1 MLQSGIAGLAGS
13 GGAYGVLAVC
23 LILLHRTTGVLNFA
37 VAAVGTFGTFLMS
50 VLYGHGWSYLPA
62 AVLGVLLGALISVA
76 FGLALARWFFDST
89 PAYRAAVAIAL
100 VIGTTSLAQRIYGHQ
115 PRLIPPMVSGSVGT
129 VDGVVVT
136 WSGLIALVLAIV
148 LAVVVTEVLRR
159 TSLGLRLRAVSQR
172 PVTAEL
178 LGLPVRWLSVGVWA
192 VTGGLATVALLLIS
206 PTFSSDIPTL
216 SLLVVPG
223 LAAAL
228 VGSFRR
234 YRLAVLSGFVLAALQ
249 GLMAYSQTLTK
260 VQDVIPFAVIV
271 LLLLYFE
278 RREVWDEAR

>member
-1 MLQSGIAGLAGS
+1 
-13 GGAYGVLAVC
+13 
-23 LILLHRTTGVLNFA
+23 
-37 VAAVGTFGTFLMS
+37 MS
-50 VLYGHGWSYLPA
+50 VLYGHGWPYAPA
-62 AVLGVLLGALISVA
+62 AILGVLLGAAISVA

-100 VIGTTSLAQRIYGHQ
+100 VIGTTSLAQRVYGHN
-115 PRLIPPMVSGSVGT
+115 PRLIPPMVQGSVARIDR
-129 VDGVVVT
+129 VEVT
-136 WSGLIALVLAIV
+136 WDGFIALVVTIV
-148 LAVVVTEVLRR
+148 LAIGVTALLQR
-159 TSLGLRLRAVSQR
+159 TSLGLRLRAIAQR

-178 LGLPVRWLSVGVWA
+178 LGLPVRWLSVSVWA

-234 YRLAVLSGFVLAALQ
+234 YRLAVLAGLVLAALQ
-249 GLMAYSQTLTK
+249 GLMAYSQVLTK
-260 VQDVIPFAVIV
+260 VQDVIPFAVVV

-278 RREVWDEAR
+278 RKEVWDEAR

>member
-1 MLQSGIAGLAGS
+1 MLQSGIAGLADS
-13 GGAYGVLAVC
+13 GGAYGILAIC
-23 LILLHRTTGVLNFA
+23 LILLYRTTGVLNFA
-37 VAAVGTFGTFLMS
+37 VAAVGTCGTFLMS
-50 VLYGHGWSYLPA
+50 VLYGHGWPYAPA
-62 AVLGVLLGALISVA
+62 TILGVLLGAAISVA

-100 VIGTTSLAQRIYGHQ
+100 VIGTTSLAQRVYGHN
-115 PRLIPPMVSGSVGT
+115 PRLIPPMVQGSVARIDR
-129 VDGVVVT
+129 VEVT
-136 WSGLIALVLAIV
+136 WDGFIALVVTIV
-148 LAVVVTEVLRR
+148 LAIGVTALLQR
-159 TSLGLRLRAVSQR
+159 TSLGLRLRAIAQR

-178 LGLPVRWLSVGVWA
+178 LGLPVRWLSVSVWA
-192 VTGGLATVALLLIS
+192 VTGGLATVAVLLIS

-234 YRLAVLSGFVLAALQ
+234 YWLAVLAGLVLAALQ
-249 GLMAYSQTLTK
+249 GLMAYSQALTK
-260 VQDVIPFAVIV
+260 VQDVIPFAVVV

-278 RREVWDEAR
+278 RKEVWDEAR

>member
-1 MLQSGIAGLAGS
+1 MLQSGIAGLADS
-13 GGAYGVLAVC
+13 GGAYGILAIC
-23 LILLHRTTGVLNFA
+23 LILLYRTTGVLNFA
-37 VAAVGTFGTFLMS
+37 VAAVGTCGTFLMS
-50 VLYGHGWSYLPA
+50 VLYGHGWPYLPA
-62 AVLGVLLGALISVA
+62 AILGVLLGAAISVA

-100 VIGTTSLAQRIYGHQ
+100 VIGTTSLAQRVFGHN
-115 PRLIPPMVSGSVGT
+115 PRLIPPMVQGSIGRI
-129 VDGVVVT
+129 DGVEVT
-136 WSGLIALVLAIV
+136 WDGFIALLLSIALAIV
-148 LAVVVTEVLRR
+148 VTELLRR
-159 TSLGLRLRAVSQR
+159 TSLGLRLRAIAQR

-178 LGLPVRWLSVGVWA
+178 LGLPVRSLSVGVWA
-192 VTGGLATVALLLIS
+192 LTGGLATLAVLLIS

-234 YRLAVLSGFVLAALQ
+234 YRLAVFSGLVLAALQ
-249 GLMAYSQTLTK
+249 GLMAYSQNLTK
-260 VQDVIPFAVIV
+260 VQDVIPFAVVV

-278 RREVWDEAR
+278 RKEVWDEAR

>member
-1 MLQSGIAGLAGS
+1 MLQSAIAGLADS
-13 GGAYGVLAVC
+13 GGAYGILAIC

-37 VAAVGTFGTFLMS
+37 VAAVGTCGTFLMS
-50 VLYGHGWSYLPA
+50 VLYGHGWPYLPA
-62 AVLGVLLGALISVA
+62 AILGVLLGAAISVA

-100 VIGTTSLAQRIYGHQ
+100 VIGTTSLAQRVYGSN
-115 PRLIPPMVSGSVGT
+115 PRLIPPMVGGSAGRI
-129 VDGVVVT
+129 DGVVVT
-136 WSGLIALVLAIV
+136 WSGVIALLLTIALAIGI
-148 LAVVVTEVLRR
+148 TELLRR
-159 TSLGLRLRAVSQR
+159 TSLGLRLRAIAQR

-178 LGLPVRWLSVGVWA
+178 LGLPVRWLSVAVWA

-216 SLLVVPG
+216 SLLVVPA

-234 YRLAVLSGFVLAALQ
+234 YRLAVFSGLVLAALQ
-249 GLMAYSQTLTK
+249 GLMAYSANLTK
-260 VQDVIPFAVIV
+260 VQDVIPFAVVV

-278 RREVWDEAR
+278 RKEVWDEAR

>member
-1 MLQSGIAGLAGS
+1 MLQSGIAGLADS
-13 GGAYGVLAVC
+13 GGAYAILAVC
-23 LILLHRTTGVLNFA
+23 LILLYRTTGVLNFA
-37 VAAVGTFGTFLMS
+37 VAAVGTCGTFLMS

-62 AVLGVLLGALISVA
+62 AVLGVLLGAAISVA
-76 FGLALARWFFDST
+76 FGLALARWFFDSS

-100 VIGTTSLAQRIYGHQ
+100 VIGTTSLAQRVFGHQ
-115 PRLIPPMVSGSVGT
+115 PRLIPPMVPGSLGT
-129 VDGVVVT
+129 IDGVVVT
-136 WSGLIALVLAIV
+136 WGGFIALVLSI
-148 LAVVVTEVLRR
+148 LLGLGVTELLRR
-159 TSLGLRLRAVSQR
+159 TSLGMRLRAIAQR

-178 LGLPVRWLSVGVWA
+178 LGLPVRWLSIGVWA
-192 VTGGLATVALLLIS
+192 VTGGMATIALLLIA

-234 YRLAVLSGFVLAALQ
+234 YRLAVLSGLVLAALQ

-260 VQDVIPFAVIV
+260 VQDVIPFAVVV